1 MIKIDFSL
9 AIGIFSLLMVL
20 LVFGRWIFYNCINR
34 GGESAVS
41 AQNLRQCPY
50 CTYIF
55 FDYSRD
61 PLAVCPRC
69 ESLIDAENKTHAKN
83 EGTDEK

>member
-9 AIGIFSLLMVL
+9 AIGIYSLLIVL
-20 LVFGRWIFYNCINR
+20 LVFGRWIFYNYISKDE
-34 GGESAVS
+34 GPVVL

-61 PLAVCPRC
+61 PLAICPRC
-69 ESLIDAENKTHAKN
+69 ESLIEAKNEAHAKN